1 MLDEYKVAQIVL
13 NKIDEKGPVN
23 VNWNQEGWWTRIIVS
38 ALREAGIGKK
48 AIKNTETPG
57 AATPRESN

>member
-1 MLDEYKVAQIVL
+1 MLDEYKVAKIVL

-48 AIKNTETPG
+48 AQTKEEVN
-57 AATPRESN
+57 